1 MVKLHQTSIIVIG
14 LQTDTKILKQQ
25 MSMVKLH
32 QTSIIVIGLQTDTK
46 ILKQNL
52 LTGLNCIKPAP

>member
-25 MSMVKLH
+25 QLVMVKLH
-32 QTSIIVIGLQTDTK
+32 QTSIIVIGLQTNTK
-46 ILKQNL
+46 ILKQ
-52 LTGLNCIKPAP
+52 